1 MRAPTILRG
10 LPIRHLQQ
18 KAPAKVAPLPQ
29 KTRFDRELAAELDT
43 LRSQG
48 EVGLPQLLDA
58 SITTQKI
65 ASDSLVKI
73 CYRDCADRG
82 AVDKYLEDNV
92 EILDAC
98 NYFMDKMGDIN
109 KYVESLRV
117 VLRLADRGG
126 AAKPTTTRALELLES
141 CESMEKRCRAM
152 ENQRESC
159 LKKMLRQKLCH
170 ESELSE
176 VMCGSK
182 AMALMSCRVVE
193 LGLSFDPK
201 RGLPLMKMSEATSC
215 WLRMLEELAKE
226 AEGGDEK
233 KEKKKKKMQ
242 RRRCWSSLLMQT
254 EAAARELKEQM
265 KGKREKEMKY
275 AVERL
280 KISCRE
286 LEHGVEIIEE
296 RVKSLYKSLIDVRMT
311 LLGILS
317 QPTTTL
323 FRSN

>member
-1 MRAPTILRG
+1 M
-10 LPIRHLQQ
+10 RHLHP
-18 KAPAKVAPLPQ
+18 KPPAKVAPLPQ
-29 KTRFDRELAAELDT
+29 KTRFHRQLAAELHT

-48 EVGLPQLLDA
+48 EIGLAQLLDA
-58 SITTQKI
+58 AITTQKI

-73 CYRDCADRG
+73 CYQDCADRG

-98 NYFMDKMGDIN
+98 NYFMDKMEHIN
-109 KYVESLRV
+109 KYVDSLRV
-117 VLRLADRGG
+117 VLHLADRGG
-126 AAKPTTTRALELLES
+126 AAKPTTRALELLES
-141 CESMEKRCRAM
+141 CQSMEKRCREM
-152 ENQRESC
+152 ENHRDSC

-170 ESELSE
+170 ENELSE

-182 AMALMSCRVVE
+182 AMALMSCRFLE
-193 LGLSFDPK
+193 LGLSFDKK
-201 RGLPLMKMSEATSC
+201 RGLPLMKISQSTSS
-215 WLRMLEELAKE
+215 WLKMLEELANQ
-226 AEGGDEK
+226 AEGGAE
-233 KEKKKKKMQ
+233 KKKKMQ
-242 RRRCWSSLLMQT
+242 RRRCWSSLLMET

-296 RVKSLYKSLIDVRMT
+296 RVKTLYKSLIDVRMT

-317 QPTTTL
+317 QPTTL

>member
-1 MRAPTILRG
+1 MRAPTILRT
-10 LPIRHLQQ
+10 LPMRHP

-29 KTRFDRELAAELDT
+29 KTRFDRKLAAELDT

-48 EVGLPQLLDA
+48 EIGLARLLDA
-58 SITTQKI
+58 AITTQKI
-65 ASDSLVKI
+65 ALDSLVNVSYK
-73 CYRDCADRG
+73 DSADRG

-98 NYFMDKMGDIN
+98 NYFMDKMEHID
-109 KYVESLRV
+109 KYVDSLRV
-117 VLRLADRGG
+117 VLHLADKGG
-126 AAKPTTTRALELLES
+126 AGKPRTRALELLES
-141 CESMEKRCRAM
+141 CQSMEKNCKVM

-170 ESELSE
+170 ETELSE

-182 AMALMSCRVVE
+182 AMALMCCRFLE

-201 RGLPLMKMSEATSC
+201 RGLPLMKMSDQGRSC
-215 WLRMLEELAKE
+215 WLRMLQELAKE
-226 AEGGDEK
+226 AEGGG
-233 KEKKKKKMQ
+233 EKKKVQ

-254 EAAARELKEQM
+254 EAAAREVKEQM

-286 LEHGVEIIEE
+286 LENGVKIIEE

-317 QPTTTL
+317 HS
-323 FRSN
+323 RSN